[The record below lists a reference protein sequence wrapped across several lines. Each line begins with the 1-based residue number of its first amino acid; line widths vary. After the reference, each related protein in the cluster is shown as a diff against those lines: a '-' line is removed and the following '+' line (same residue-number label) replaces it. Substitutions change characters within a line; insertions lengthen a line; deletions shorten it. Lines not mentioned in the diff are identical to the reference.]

1 MFERQGINSD
11 AHCYYHIIRCLYIRN
26 LQGPMADGIAFN
38 MSVSKYRGWPI
49 PAVVTC
55 MVARRKDWVASPRFP
70 APQGSTALSH
80 FHMPPTLGLHR
91 QLRKLPRTH
100 TRPHLQSEGSRL
112 NITITIHLVTCDNHS
127 AKSESYQEDARHTDR
142 TASEGEIDG

>member
-1 MFERQGINSD
+1 
-11 AHCYYHIIRCLYIRN
+11 
-26 LQGPMADGIAFN
+26 MANPGRSN
-38 MSVSKYRGWPI
+38 MHGSETEGLGGKPPISGSSGFDLSKCS
-49 PAVVTC
+49 A
-55 MVARRKDWVASPRFP
+55 
-70 APQGSTALSH
+70 TALSH